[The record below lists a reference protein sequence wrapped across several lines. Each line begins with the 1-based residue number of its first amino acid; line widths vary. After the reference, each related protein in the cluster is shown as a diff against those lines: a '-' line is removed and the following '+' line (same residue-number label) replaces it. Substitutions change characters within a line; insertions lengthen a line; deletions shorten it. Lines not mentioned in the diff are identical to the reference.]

1 MTTRRA
7 PLRIPVVAV
16 TIAIAAVVVG
26 ACGSDDDNAGP
37 ATTSA
42 DASSTTSSG
51 APGTDTT
58 DTTLGVTTTEYVP
71 DTTRPPETA
80 PPGPVVITVTVGVD
94 SGPTRVE
101 RVTLGDTVTLV
112 VTNPTSA
119 DEFHLHGY
127 DLGDGQE
134 VPAGQAASFT
144 FTASQAGEFE
154 LESHET
160 DAALMVLVVE

>member
-1 MTTRRA
+1 MRSPRSLLTVPLVATALLLASCGGDSGDDTGTT
-7 PLRIPVVAV
+7 V
-16 TIAIAAVVVG
+16 
-26 ACGSDDDNAGP
+26 
-37 ATTSA
+37 ATTVATSPP
-42 DASSTTSSG
+42 TTAA
-51 APGTDTT
+51 APETTVDDTS
-58 DTTLGVTTTEYVP
+58 TTEYVP

-80 PPGPVVITVTVGVD
+80 PPGPTVITVTVGVD
-94 SGPTRVE
+94 SDPTRIE
-101 RVTLGDTVTLV
+101 RAALGDTVTLV
-112 VTNPTSA
+112 VTNPAAA

-134 VPAGQAASFT
+134 IPAGQAASFT